1 MHDLELFRQG
11 YEAGIT
17 FDEHGMFAEEAFFA
31 AHPTGMA
38 EDLAAKGE
46 GNTAAAETILRL
58 RGSLADIEALATT
71 LAEAKAIATAA
82 LAQQSR

>member
-1 MHDLELFRQG
+1 MDDLDIFREG
-11 YEAGIT
+11 CEAGIT

-38 EDLAAKGE
+38 EDPLAEGK
-46 GNTAAAETILRL
+46 GNTAAEETILRL
-58 RGSLADIEALATT
+58 RGALADIEALATT

>member
-1 MHDLELFRQG
+1 MHHLEIFRQG

-17 FDEHGMFAEEAFFA
+17 FEEHGMFAEEAFFA

-46 GNTAAAETILRL
+46 GKAAAEETILRL
-58 RGSLADIEALATT
+58 RGALADIEALAST
-71 LAEAKAIATAA
+71 LEEAKVIAAA
-82 LAQQSR
+82 SLAQQSR

>member
-1 MHDLELFRQG
+1 VHDLEIFRQG

-46 GNTAAAETILRL
+46 GKTAAEDTILRL
-58 RGSLADIEALATT
+58 RGALADIEALATT
-71 LAEAKAIATAA
+71 LEEAKAIAAAA
-82 LAQQSR
+82 LAQRSR

>member
-1 MHDLELFRQG
+1 MDDLDIFREG

-46 GNTAAAETILRL
+46 GNTPAADTILRL
-58 RGSLADIEALATT
+58 RGALADIEALAN
-71 LAEAKAIATAA
+71 
-82 LAQQSR
+82 SRGNPGWRGAPGHKGA